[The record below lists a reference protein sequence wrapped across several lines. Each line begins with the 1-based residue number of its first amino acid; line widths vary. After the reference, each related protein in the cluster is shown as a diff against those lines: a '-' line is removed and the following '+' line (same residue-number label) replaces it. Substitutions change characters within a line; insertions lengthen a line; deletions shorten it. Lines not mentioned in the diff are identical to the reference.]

1 MDSEVQTN
9 STRTSKNAKK
19 LYYNI
24 ENRNQKIKHKV
35 GGTNE
40 GEELPSEVEAL
51 PKVDTKEKERQK
63 VSDAFKTMNERLK
76 RHRIAL
82 DRVDGIIVKMGNALT
97 DTKQEVSTVDDSN
110 NDTIALMKKQ
120 IQSMEKKFDDIKQK
134 EEVVQDSEQVLNL
147 KTELEKTNIKVAEIE
162 KRNSE
167 IEALQEAM
175 LNIHVRKKEESKK
188 KRRSQQWVDTP
199 KIEDYVKQGNA
210 KSTKSPVE
218 KPEIL
223 SEEESP
229 AKEQQD
235 DEEVQE
241 ELGTLDDIPPKVT
254 T

>member
-24 ENRNQKIKHKV
+24 ENRNQKIKHKI

-110 NDTIALMKKQ
+110 NDTITLMKKQ
-120 IQSMEKKFDDIKQK
+120 IQSMEKKFDDIFKQK
-134 EEVVQDSEQVLNL
+134 VEVVQDSEQVLNL

-210 KSTKSPVE
+210 KSPVT
-218 KPEIL
+218 PEIL

>member
-24 ENRNQKIKHKV
+24 ENRNQKIKHKI

-120 IQSMEKKFDDIKQK
+120 IQSMEKKFDDIFKQK

-210 KSTKSPVE
+210 KSPVT
-218 KPEIL
+218 PEIL